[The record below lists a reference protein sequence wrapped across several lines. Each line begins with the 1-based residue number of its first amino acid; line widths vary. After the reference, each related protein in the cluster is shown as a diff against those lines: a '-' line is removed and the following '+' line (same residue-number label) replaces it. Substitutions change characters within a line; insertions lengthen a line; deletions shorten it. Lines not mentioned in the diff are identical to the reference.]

1 MRMMPRIQNIAD
13 KILPV
18 LKRHDVRKAG
28 VFGSIV
34 RGESTEGSDIDVLV
48 ELPPNLSLFDF
59 IGIKLE
65 LEDVLGK
72 KVDLVEYASIKPR
85 IRERILN
92 QAVSIL

>member
-1 MRMMPRIQNIAD
+1 MPPKIKNIAD

-18 LKRHDVRKAG
+18 LRKHGVRKAG
-28 VFGSIV
+28 VFGSV
-34 RGESTEGSDIDVLV
+34 VCGEATEESDVDVLV